1 LVPELIAYVSR
12 CVDRCAAQKPACL
25 AVTAA
30 ATLPTVKAPAPNA
43 FGLQTLI
50 GLVGVLI
57 AVLVAGINEGVTR
70 IALADIR
77 GAMFLGYDEAT
88 WVTSL
93 YSATSLTATAFAP
106 WFAVTLSLR
115 RFTLGAIAA
124 FIVLALLC
132 PLAPDYRSFLLLRA
146 LQGLAAGCLP
156 PMLMTVALR
165 FLPPG
170 IKLYGL
176 AGYAL
181 TATFAP
187 SLGTPL
193 AALWTEYFNWH
204 WTFWQVIA
212 PCAVAMIAIA
222 HGLPQ
227 DPLRLERFRSF
238 NWRGVLLGTP
248 AICMLVTGL
257 LQGNRLDGFES
268 TLIVG
273 LLGGGTLLLVLF
285 LVNEWFAPIPFFKLQ
300 MLSDLNLSHA
310 LITLGGVLVVLTATG
325 SIPSAYLAQVHGYRP
340 LQTAPMMLL
349 VALPQLL
356 VLPLVA
362 ALCNIRRIDCR
373 WVLTTGL
380 GLLALYCFAAT
391 QMSPE
396 WIRDNFYA
404 LQLLQV
410 VGQPM
415 AVLPL
420 LMQATGGIAPPDG
433 PFASAWFNT
442 VRGLASVIAT
452 GVLDALTTS
461 RQHFHSHVL
470 VDRLGNTPELAGQ
483 DAMASL
489 AHRIHEQVVT
499 LTSIDLYYCMGWVAA
514 ALILLI
520 PLMPSRVYPPR
531 AAA

>member
-1 LVPELIAYVSR
+1 M
-12 CVDRCAAQKPACL
+12 
-25 AVTAA
+25 TAA
-30 ATLPTVKAPAPNA
+30 APLPAIKAALPAT
-43 FGLQTLI
+43 FGLQTVL
-50 GLVGVLI
+50 GLLGVLL
-57 AVLVAGINEGVTR
+57 AVLVAGVNEGVTR
-70 IALADIR
+70 IALNDIR
-77 GAMFLGYDEAT
+77 GAMFIGYDEGT

-93 YSATSLTATAFAP
+93 YAATSLTATAFAP

-115 RFTLGAIAA
+115 RFTLGAIAT

-132 PLAPDYRSFLLLRA
+132 PLAPNYPSFLILRA

-193 AALWTEYFNWH
+193 AALWTEYFNWQ
-204 WTFWQVIA
+204 WTFWQVIT
-212 PCAVAMIAIA
+212 PCLVAMIAIA
-222 HGLPQ
+222 HGIPQ
-227 DPLRLERFRSF
+227 DPLRLERFKAF
-238 NWRGVLLGTP
+238 NGRGVLLGAP
-248 AICMLVTGL
+248 AIGMLVTGL
-257 LQGNRLDGFES
+257 LQGNRLDWFES
-268 TLIVG
+268 ELITVL
-273 LLGGGTLLLVLF
+273 LLGGTAMLVLF
-285 LVNEWFAPIPFFKLQ
+285 MVNEWFTPVPFFKLQ
-300 MLSDLNLSHA
+300 MLSNLNLSHA
-310 LITLGGVLVVLTATG
+310 LLTLGGVLVVLTATG
-325 SIPSAYLAQVHGYRP
+325 SIPSAYLAQVHGYHP

-356 VLPLVA
+356 VLPLLA
-362 ALCNIRRIDCR
+362 ALCNVRAVDCR
-373 WVLTTGL
+373 WVLTVGL
-380 GLLALYCFAAT
+380 GLLSLHCFAAT

-396 WIRDNFYA
+396 WIREHFYG

-410 VGQPM
+410 IGQPM

-420 LMQATGGIAPPDG
+420 LMQATGGIAPADG

-461 RQHFHSHVL
+461 RQHFHSNVL
-470 VDRLGNTPELAGQ
+470 VDRLGNSPELAAQ
-483 DAMASL
+483 DTVASL

-499 LTSIDLYYCMGWVAA
+499 LASIDLYYCMGWVAA
-514 ALILLI
+514 GLLLLI
-520 PLMPSRVYPPR
+520 PLMPSRVYPPQ
-531 AAA
+531 APS

>member
-1 LVPELIAYVSR
+1 M
-12 CVDRCAAQKPACL
+12 
-25 AVTAA
+25 TAA
-30 ATLPTVKAPAPNA
+30 VSVPAPKTVATTA
-43 FGLQTLI
+43 FGLQTIL
-50 GLVGVLI
+50 GLVGVLL
-57 AVLVAGINEGVTR
+57 AVLVAGINDGVTR
-70 IALADIR
+70 IALGDIR
-77 GAMFLGYDEAT
+77 GAMFIGSDEAT

-115 RFTLGAIAA
+115 RFTLSAIAA
-124 FIVLALLC
+124 FVVLALLC
-132 PLAPDYRSFLLLRA
+132 PLAPDYHSFLLLRA

-165 FLPPG
+165 FLPPD

-187 SLGTPL
+187 SLGAPL
-193 AALWTEYFNWH
+193 AALWTEYFNWQ
-204 WTFWQVIA
+204 WTFWQVIT
-212 PCAVAMIAIA
+212 PCLVAMIAIA
-222 HGLPQ
+222 HGIPQ
-227 DPLRLERFRSF
+227 DPLRLERFKDF
-238 NWRGVLLGTP
+238 NWRGVLLGAP

-257 LQGNRLDGFES
+257 LQGNRLDWFES
-268 TLIVG
+268 SLISG
-273 LLGGGTLLLVLF
+273 LLLGGVLLLALF
-285 LVNEWFAPIPFFKLQ
+285 MVNEWFTPVPFFKLQ
-300 MLSDLNLSHA
+300 MLSSLNLSHA
-310 LITLGGVLVVLTATG
+310 LLTLGGVLVVLTAVG

-356 VLPLVA
+356 ALPLVA
-362 ALCNIRRIDCR
+362 ALCNIRRVDCR
-373 WVLTTGL
+373 WVLATGL

-391 QMSPE
+391 QMSSQ
-396 WIRDNFYA
+396 WTRDNFYT

-410 VGQPM
+410 IGQPM
-415 AVLPL
+415 AVMPL

-442 VRGLASVIAT
+442 VRGLASVVAT

-461 RQHFHSHVL
+461 RQHFHSNVL

-483 DAMASL
+483 DALASL

-514 ALILLI
+514 ALILPI
-520 PLMPSRVYPPR
+520 ALMPSRVYPPR

>member
-1 LVPELIAYVSR
+1 MTP
-12 CVDRCAAQKPACL
+12 AAPLPAIKG
-25 AVTAA
+25 T
-30 ATLPTVKAPAPNA
+30 APAA
-43 FGLQTLI
+43 FGLQIVI
-50 GLVGVLI
+50 GLVGVLL

-77 GAMFLGYDEAT
+77 GAMFIGYDEAT

-93 YSATSLTATAFAP
+93 YSATSLMATAFAP

-124 FIVLALLC
+124 FAVLAVLC
-132 PLAPDYRSFLLLRA
+132 PLAPDYPSFLVLRM

-165 FLPPG
+165 FLPPNV
-170 IKLYGL
+170 KLYGL

-187 SLGTPL
+187 SLGMPL
-193 AALWTEYFNWH
+193 AALWTEYFSWR
-204 WTFWQVIA
+204 WTFWQVVT
-212 PCAVAMIAIA
+212 PCLVALIAIA
-222 HGLPQ
+222 HGIPQ
-227 DPLRLERFRSF
+227 DPLRLERFKTF
-238 NWRGVLLGTP
+238 NWRGVLLGAP

-257 LQGNRLDGFES
+257 LQGNRLDWFES
-268 TLIVG
+268 TLITR
-273 LLGGGTLLLVLF
+273 LLCGGALLLVLF
-285 LVNEWFAPIPFFKLQ
+285 MVNEWFTPVPFFKLQ
-300 MLSDLNLSHA
+300 MLSSLNLSHA

-325 SIPSAYLAQVHGYRP
+325 SIASTYLAQVHGYRP

-349 VALPQLL
+349 VAIPQLL
-356 VLPLVA
+356 ALPLVA
-362 ALCNIRRIDCR
+362 ALCNIRAMDCR
-373 WVLTTGL
+373 WVLTAGL
-380 GLLALYCFAAT
+380 GLLSLYCFAGT
-391 QMSPE
+391 QLSPD
-396 WIRDNFYA
+396 WIRDNFYT

-415 AVLPL
+415 AVMPL

-452 GVLDALTTS
+452 GLLEALTTS
-461 RQHFHSHVL
+461 RQHFHSSVL
-470 VDRLGNTPELAGQ
+470 VDRLGNSPQLAGQ
-483 DAMASL
+483 DSMASL
-489 AHRIHEQVVT
+489 AHRVHEQAVT